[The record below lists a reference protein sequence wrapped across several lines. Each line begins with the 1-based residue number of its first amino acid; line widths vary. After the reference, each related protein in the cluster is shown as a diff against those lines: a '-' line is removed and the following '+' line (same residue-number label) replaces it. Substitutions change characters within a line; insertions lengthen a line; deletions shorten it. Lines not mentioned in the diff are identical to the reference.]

1 MGVQGAVT
9 DLAKLVTHQV
19 VADQPSHVAGP
30 PSHMASRPW
39 SLASTDHQLGIPLYR
54 LLESVTVKPTC
65 ERL

>member
-30 PSHMASRPW
+30 PSHMASRHGVQLPLTI
-39 SLASTDHQLGIPLYR
+39 SLGFRSTASWR
-54 LLESVTVKPTC
+54 VS
-65 ERL
+65 R